1 MTYTVREVHAYTKI
15 MIIEQRNSG
24 CGCTHAEVA
33 REGRGREES
42 EEGREGSEVVSS
54 PDPALLTE
62 EGLVLFEQFLGFADN
77 AVLFSGTPIR
87 SPPCD
92 FIM

>member
-1 MTYTVREVHAYTKI
+1 MWPTLIKLLPICLWPNDNQPEMCIGYCMFAIVL
-15 MIIEQRNSG
+15 
-24 CGCTHAEVA
+24 
-33 REGRGREES
+33 
-42 EEGREGSEVVSS
+42 S

-77 AVLFSGTPIR
+77 VVLFSGTPIR